1 MFNRAKAC
9 SQDDMSKLK
18 DSKEFSFQYRFFTI
32 HLLLVL
38 KQRLAQM
45 QNLALKLLQKKRKE
59 IEILIDYHLQ
69 DLEVKQYSYQI
80 FFLSGIA
87 LIDLP
92 WLQSLL
98 KFLGIQENLE
108 YHENQYHSISFLLKL
123 NSSIIFRL
131 IRILACWKL
140 FRKDQECHLDHK

>member
-1 MFNRAKAC
+1 MFNQAKAC
-9 SQDDMSKLK
+9 SLDDMSKLK
-18 DSKEFSFQYRFFTI
+18 DSKEFSFQYRFFII

-59 IEILIDYHLQ
+59 IEILIDYRLQ

-92 WLQSLL
+92 
-98 KFLGIQENLE
+98 
-108 YHENQYHSISFLLKL
+108 
-123 NSSIIFRL
+123 
-131 IRILACWKL
+131 
-140 FRKDQECHLDHK
+140 

>member
-1 MFNRAKAC
+1 
-9 SQDDMSKLK
+9 MSKLK
-18 DSKEFSFQYRFFTI
+18 DSKEFSFQYRFFII

-59 IEILIDYHLQ
+59 IEILIDYRLQ

-123 NSSIIFRL
+123 NNSIIFRL
-131 IRILACWKL
+131 IRILYVMIEHTACWKL
-140 FRKDQECHLDHK
+140 FRKDQEYHLDRK

>member
-1 MFNRAKAC
+1 M
-9 SQDDMSKLK
+9 L
-18 DSKEFSFQYRFFTI
+18 
-32 HLLLVL
+32 
-38 KQRLAQM
+38 
-45 QNLALKLLQKKRKE
+45 NLALKLLQKKRKE

-108 YHENQYHSISFLLKL
+108 YHENQYHSISFLLKS

-131 IRILACWKL
+131 IRILYVMIEHTACWKL

>member
-1 MFNRAKAC
+1 MFNQAKAC

-59 IEILIDYHLQ
+59 IEILIDYRLQ

-92 WLQSLL
+92 
-98 KFLGIQENLE
+98 
-108 YHENQYHSISFLLKL
+108 
-123 NSSIIFRL
+123 
-131 IRILACWKL
+131 
-140 FRKDQECHLDHK
+140 

>member
-1 MFNRAKAC
+1 MFNQAKAC
-9 SQDDMSKLK
+9 SLDDMSKLK
-18 DSKEFSFQYRFFTI
+18 YSKEFSFQYRFFTI

-59 IEILIDYHLQ
+59 IEILIDYRLQ

-92 WLQSLL
+92 
-98 KFLGIQENLE
+98 
-108 YHENQYHSISFLLKL
+108 
-123 NSSIIFRL
+123 
-131 IRILACWKL
+131 
-140 FRKDQECHLDHK
+140 

>member
-1 MFNRAKAC
+1 MFNRAKAY
-9 SQDDMSKLK
+9 SLDDMSKLK

-45 QNLALKLLQKKRKE
+45 QNLALKLLQKKPKE
-59 IEILIDYHLQ
+59 IGILIDYHLQ
-69 DLEVKQYSYQI
+69 DLEVKQYNYQI

-92 WLQSLL
+92 
-98 KFLGIQENLE
+98 
-108 YHENQYHSISFLLKL
+108 
-123 NSSIIFRL
+123 
-131 IRILACWKL
+131 
-140 FRKDQECHLDHK
+140 